1 MYLQNYLIHLSC
13 PNDGAA
19 KTSKKM
25 NTIFDSYKI
34 NKPTKKAIFDSKMV
48 GLLRK
53 YGRDEQIS
61 LTFSE
66 SGKYYLESNI
76 WSFYLGQYSNREKV
90 FEFLRIYDKILSFAG
105 DMVIVEMAIFEYFN
119 RKSRPVFDWE
129 HYLNN
134 NQNEA

>member
-1 MYLQNYLIHLSC
+1 
-13 PNDGAA
+13 
-19 KTSKKM
+19 M

-66 SGKYYLESNI
+66 SGKYYLESGI

-105 DMVIVEMAIFEYFN
+105 DMVIIEMAIFEYFN
-119 RKSRPVFDWE
+119 RKYRPVFDWE

-134 NQNEA
+134 NQNEAYYWKFQRGV